1 MTFDN
6 QVKKA
11 KEEKLKMRITR
22 DIVFIVLGI
31 IFLALSFVFSIK
43 NNNNNNENE
52 KNKTTTTI
60 NQK

>member
-6 QVKKA
+6 QFKKA

-31 IFLALSFVFSIK
+31 VFLALSFVFSIK
-43 NNNNNNENE
+43 NKNNNENE

>member
-43 NNNNNNENE
+43 NNNNKENE

>member
-31 IFLALSFVFSIK
+31 VFLALSFVFSIK
-43 NNNNNNENE
+43 NKNNNENE
-52 KNKTTTTI
+52 KNKITTTI

>member
-31 IFLALSFVFSIK
+31 VFLALSFVFSTKK
-43 NNNNNNENE
+43 NSSNENE

>member
-22 DIVFIVLGI
+22 DIVFIVFGI
-31 IFLALSFVFSIK
+31 DFLALSFVFSIK
-43 NNNNNNENE
+43 KNSSNENE
-52 KNKTTTTI
+52 KNKITTTI

>member
-6 QVKKA
+6 QVKKD

-31 IFLALSFVFSIK
+31 VFLALSFVFSIK
-43 NNNNNNENE
+43 KNRSNENE
-52 KNKTTTTI
+52 KNKTTITI

>member
-31 IFLALSFVFSIK
+31 VFLALSFVFSIK
-43 NNNNNNENE
+43 NKNNNENE

>member
-43 NNNNNNENE
+43 NKNNNENE

>member
-1 MTFDN
+1 MTFDD

-31 IFLALSFVFSIK
+31 VFLALSFVFSIK
-43 NNNNNNENE
+43 KNSNNEND

>member
-31 IFLALSFVFSIK
+31 VFLALSFVFSIK
-43 NNNNNNENE
+43 N
-52 KNKTTTTI
+52 KNGRY
-60 NQK
+60 NA

>member
-31 IFLALSFVFSIK
+31 VFLALSFVFSIK
-43 NNNNNNENE
+43 NNKNENE
-52 KNKTTTTI
+52 KTKTTTTI

>member
-11 KEEKLKMRITR
+11 KEEKLKMRSTR

-31 IFLALSFVFSIK
+31 VFLALSFVFSIK
-43 NNNNNNENE
+43 KISSNENE
-52 KNKTTTTI
+52 KNKTTITI

>member
-6 QVKKA
+6 QVTKA

-43 NNNNNNENE
+43 NNNNENE

>member
-43 NNNNNNENE
+43 NNNNENE